1 MNIFN
6 LLWKLDPA
14 VGRPVQGLLHTDG
27 EILGLRENF
36 KYYFADFVRKGGTT
50 PPFTDIPPK
59 NVLQK
64 MLKMVFVAQKTLVFG
79 PKIRLN

>member
-27 EILGLRENF
+27 EILGLRPNELHTWLHSSGGVIGCDWRR
-36 KYYFADFVRKGGTT
+36 YYVIYDNLRYLLCLAK
-50 PPFTDIPPK
+50 
-59 NVLQK
+59 
-64 MLKMVFVAQKTLVFG
+64 
-79 PKIRLN
+79 